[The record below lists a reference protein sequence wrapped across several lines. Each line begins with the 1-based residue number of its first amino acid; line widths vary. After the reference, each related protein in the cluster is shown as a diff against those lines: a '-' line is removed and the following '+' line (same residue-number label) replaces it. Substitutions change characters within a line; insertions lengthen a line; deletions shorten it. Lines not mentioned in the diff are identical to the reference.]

1 MPVDRP
7 RRALLEEPDDVE
19 SYVAKRSRGFT
30 QADSG
35 DRVVVRPA
43 RAARALEP
51 SAIGTQLQ
59 TAEHDHLRPSGLPPR
74 RALPPESLTWHDLD
88 EEAPA
93 PTGTKAAGRR
103 AFADPQPTQSSL
115 PAPSSRLAE
124 LLGEPAPT
132 DTTGRRAFTD
142 PQPTQPSLPALPS
155 RLAKLL
161 GEPDAEPETPQPRRS
176 VLLSSIEPVAE
187 PPKITAPEPRPAD
200 PMQPLPVQ
208 PPKPAVAP
216 TPAVA
221 RTEPTQQ
228 YQPAAP
234 IDRLTAPPTPTSP
247 VDWPSSALRRAQGAP
262 EITQGAA
269 EITRRAEQIHPGAG
283 QITRS
288 AAQSTQRA
296 GQINPG
302 AGRISE
308 GARPITERAGQINQG
323 APQPTQRTE
332 QISQGAGEINHG
344 SGRVTQSVGQVTQ
357 SPRHT
362 TQSAGQINPGGAAE
376 ITRAVPIRP
385 ASRVMPAE
393 RPAATL
399 RPGSGQTVRRPPAPA
414 AAQARSSRPTVH
426 HDVSPIIV
434 DRLIK
439 SYGGT
444 LAVHNLSF
452 VVEPGRVTGFL
463 GPNGA
468 GKTTTM
474 RILLGLVTPTT
485 GTATFGS
492 LAYADLPH
500 PQRTVGCVL
509 DARFHPGRSG
519 RNHLRVLAPTA
530 RASDR
535 RVDELLGEVGLGE
548 VARQP
553 VGEYSMGMQQRL
565 ALAAAMLGEPD
576 YLVLDEPANGLDP
589 EGIRWLRTF
598 LRDFA
603 ASGRAVFISSHQ
615 LNEIEATADDIVV
628 INRGRLL
635 AQMPMSELNLG
646 EGTTRARVSDLSAA
660 RQALATIGAD
670 VEIAADERG
679 AYLRVHSHDVG
690 QVGSA
695 LFGSGIV
702 VDELGTERRDLEQEF
717 LSMLEGSR

>member
-51 SAIGTQLQ
+51 SAVATQLQ
-59 TAEHDHLRPSGLPPR
+59 TAEHDHLGLSGSPPR
-74 RALPPESLTWHDLD
+74 RALPPESLSWHDLD
-88 EEAPA
+88 EEVPA
-93 PTGTKAAGRR
+93 PTYTKTPGRR
-103 AFADPQPTQSSL
+103 AIVDPEPTQSRQ
-115 PAPSSRLAE
+115 PAP
-124 LLGEPAPT
+124 
-132 DTTGRRAFTD
+132 
-142 PQPTQPSLPALPS
+142 PSQ
-155 RLAKLL
+155 LAKLL
-161 GEPDAEPETPQPRRS
+161 AEPDEELETRRPRRS
-176 VLLSSIEPVAE
+176 VALPPIEPVTE
-187 PPKITAPEPRPAD
+187 LPKITAPEVRPAD
-200 PMQPLPVQ
+200 PRPPVPVQ
-208 PPKPAVAP
+208 PPKPTVAP
-216 TPAVA
+216 TPAVVQ
-221 RTEPTQQ
+221 TELAQP
-228 YQPAAP
+228 YRPAAP
-234 IDRLTAPPTPTSP
+234 IDRPTTPLPPTPR
-247 VDWPSSALRRAQGAP
+247 VDRPEPALRQAQGAAQ
-262 EITQGAA
+262 ITQA
-269 EITRRAEQIHPGAG
+269 
-283 QITRS
+283 
-288 AAQSTQRA
+288 AAQTTQRA
-296 GQINPG
+296 GQITQGTGDIKDG
-302 AGRISE
+302 AGRVTQSA
-308 GARPITERAGQINQG
+308 GQVTQSARQINQG
-323 APQPTQRTE
+323 AAE
-332 QISQGAGEINHG
+332 
-344 SGRVTQSVGQVTQ
+344 VT
-357 SPRHT
+357 H
-362 TQSAGQINPGGAAE
+362 
-376 ITRAVPIRP
+376 AVPIRP
-385 ASRVMPAE
+385 ASRVTAAE
-393 RPAATL
+393 RPAVTL
-399 RPGSGQTVRRPPAPA
+399 RPGSGQTVRRPSAPA
-414 AAQARSSRPTVH
+414 MARARSSRPTVH
-426 HDVSPIIV
+426 HEVSPIIV

-439 SYGGT
+439 SYNGT

-492 LAYADLPH
+492 LAYAELPH

-509 DARFHPGRSG
+509 DASFHPGRSG

-530 RASDR
+530 GASDR

-565 ALAAAMLGEPD
+565 ALAAAMLGDPD
-576 YLVLDEPANGLDP
+576 YLILDEPANALDP

-603 ASGRAVFISSHQ
+603 ASGRAVFISSHL

-646 EGTTRARVSDLSAA
+646 DGTTRARVSDLSAA
-660 RQALATIGAD
+660 RQALAAIGAD
-670 VEIAADERG
+670 VEIASDERG
-679 AYLRVHSHDVG
+679 AYLRVPSHDVG

-717 LSMLEGSR
+717 FSMLEGSR

>member
-43 RAARALEP
+43 RAARALEQ

-74 RALPPESLTWHDLD
+74 RAVPPESLSWQDLD
-88 EEAPA
+88 EE
-93 PTGTKAAGRR
+93 
-103 AFADPQPTQSSL
+103 
-115 PAPSSRLAE
+115 E
-124 LLGEPAPT
+124 EPGPT
-132 DTTGRRAFTD
+132 DTKTTGRRAIVD
-142 PQPTQPSLPALPS
+142 PEPAQSSQPAPPS

-161 GEPDAEPETPQPRRS
+161 AEPDVELETPQPRRS
-176 VLLSSIEPVAE
+176 VPLPPIEPVIE
-187 PPKITAPEPRPAD
+187 LPKITAPQVRPAD
-200 PMQPLPVQ
+200 PMQAVPVQ
-208 PPKPAVAP
+208 PKPAVAS
-216 TPAVA
+216 TPPVA
-221 RTEPTQQ
+221 QTEPTQP
-228 YQPAAP
+228 YRPPAP
-234 IDRLTAPPTPTSP
+234 IDRPTTPPPQTASLDPPNP
-247 VDWPSSALRRAQGAP
+247 ALRQAQGAAQ
-262 EITQGAA
+262 ITQRVG
-269 EITRRAEQIHPGAG
+269 QINHGAG
-283 QITRS
+283 QVTQS
-288 AAQSTQRA
+288 ARHTNQSPR
-296 GQINPG
+296 
-302 AGRISE
+302 
-308 GARPITERAGQINQG
+308 QINQG
-323 APQPTQRTE
+323 AE
-332 QISQGAGEINHG
+332 
-344 SGRVTQSVGQVTQ
+344 V
-357 SPRHT
+357 
-362 TQSAGQINPGGAAE
+362 
-376 ITRAVPIRP
+376 TRAVPIQP

-399 RPGSGQTVRRPPAPA
+399 RPGSGQTVRRPRAPA
-414 AAQARSSRPTVH
+414 TARARSSRPTVH
-426 HDVSPIIV
+426 HEVSPIIV

-439 SYGGT
+439 SYDGT

-492 LAYADLPH
+492 LAYADLPR
-500 PQRTVGCVL
+500 PQQTVGCVL

-530 RASDR
+530 GASDR

-565 ALAAAMLGEPD
+565 ALAAAMLGDPD
-576 YLVLDEPANGLDP
+576 YLILDEPANGLDP

-603 ASGRAVFISSHQ
+603 ATGRAVFISSHQ

-660 RQALATIGAD
+660 RQALATISAD

-702 VDELGTERRDLEQEF
+702 VDELGTERRGLEREF
-717 LSMLEGSR
+717 FAMLEGSI